1 MKKFLFIMRHLPN
14 IGIHV
19 QETLDM
25 ILTTA
30 AFDQSVSLLFVD
42 DGVVQLNALQNA
54 KSLGLRDTNAVF
66 SALEIY
72 DVKQI
77 YVEIESLQ
85 ARGLQVTDLI
95 LPVQLIQRRETSAFL
110 QQYDVLLTD

>member
-1 MKKFLFIMRHLPN
+1 MKSFLFIMRHLPN

-25 ILTTA
+25 VLTTA
-30 AFDQSVSLLFVD
+30 AFDQTVSLLFVD
-42 DGVVQLNALQNA
+42 DGVLQLNKLQNA
-54 KSLGLRDTNAVF
+54 QSIGLRDTIAVF
-66 SALEIY
+66 SALEVY
-72 DVKQI
+72 DVTQI

-85 ARGLQVTDLI
+85 ARGLQVIDLI
-95 LPVQLIQRRETSAFL
+95 LPVQLIQRRDTSEFM